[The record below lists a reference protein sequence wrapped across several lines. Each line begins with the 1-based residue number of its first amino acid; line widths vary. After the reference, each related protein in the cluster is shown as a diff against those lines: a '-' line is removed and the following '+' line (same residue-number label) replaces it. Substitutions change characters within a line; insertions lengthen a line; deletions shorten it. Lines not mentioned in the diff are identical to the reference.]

1 MEYVGE
7 VIDGKEFRR
16 RAKEYSKD
24 KNRHYYFMA
33 LKSNT
38 IIDATMKGNHSRFIN
53 HSCDPNAE
61 TQKVRIGSWFS
72 LNAYKRPLTML
83 SFPVDCE
90 WRTSHWLLH
99 EALRYRQWGNYLR
112 LPVPKLRVS

>member
-7 VIDGKEFRR
+7 VVDPKDFKR

-33 LKSNT
+33 LKSDQ
-38 IIDATMKGNHSRFIN
+38 IIDATMKGNISRFIN

-61 TQKVRIGSWFS
+61 TQKVSLCFVLSTININNFFNTRMTILTVKYFLVDSKRRIT
-72 LNAYKRPLTML
+72 N
-83 SFPVDCE
+83 
-90 WRTSHWLLH
+90 
-99 EALRYRQWGNYLR
+99 R
-112 LPVPKLRVS
+112 LF